1 METQTLC
8 SPRESFCSVKCHR
21 CILPTLVPCSLAG
34 TRVARCCCVVREG
47 AETPMGHYVG
57 CKRHLGYPWR
67 SRGHPS
73 FNGAQALVT
82 RCPSSCGFK
91 MSQSCSTSSYQGN
104 RVFCLFLVF
113 GFFWGLFLGCR
124 WVLSAHPQSTSTW
137 RCSQGCFVPTGIA
150 SASKMSAKPY

>member
-1 METQTLC
+1 MNLFVLSNVTAASCPLWCPAAWQGHGW
-8 SPRESFCSVKCHR
+8 P
-21 CILPTLVPCSLAG
+21 
-34 TRVARCCCVVREG
+34 G
-47 AETPMGHYVG
+47 AAVWSGRGPKPPWHYVG

-82 RCPSSCGFK
+82 HCPSSCGFK

-104 RVFCLFLVF
+104 SVFCLFLVF
-113 GFFWGLFLGCR
+113 GFFWGLFWGCC

-137 RCSQGCFVPTGIA
+137 RCSQECFMPTGIA